1 MKTKKGIVIGI
12 VSIIVLISAVIFYF
26 ILNRQDS
33 NTTLNIMDKQWI
45 EANKNKLVDIE
56 ITNNVPIFNYNGEGV
71 LFDFLSSFEKNI
83 GIEFNR
89 VALKQDSK
97 DTYAFRIVDKAGKND
112 LLMYRDNYVLVS
124 SIEGNFSNVS
134 AIGTAVVGVLT
145 EDLENAAK
153 YLNGSPNITFKA
165 YDDYDSLLASIT
177 SEVPETSYIL
187 ILKNLYLSDIIDNN
201 LYINYNLSDYTK
213 DYVLTLGDVDK
224 LNSIIKKYFK
234 KWYAENY
241 KKSYQNNFSD
251 SYFIFNGISERD
263 KVDFTSKRYSY
274 GFVAEAPY
282 NILIDDNLIGINAS
296 LLRGFS
302 RISGVEIS
310 FEEFSS
316 KKDLL
321 KKFNENKIDFFFND
335 MGVEEYDMDVRNT
348 VSSYDEKIV
357 YVSHIDNDII
367 VNSVYS
373 LIPYEVKVIK
383 DSIISS
389 YLKDREV
396 KVKEYNNIND
406 LLDSIDTNSIIAIN
420 YDTYNYYVRSSLIK
434 YKIDFIDT
442 LNKEYTFTIRD
453 INDNN
458 VFSDFFNFYLSFV
471 DEKSLVSTSYNKLM
485 TVKTKK
491 SIITSIVLYFFALI
505 GLATFIYKI
514 VSLFLI
520 SRKKKNTLSKEHKLK
535 YVDML
540 TSLKNRNYLND
551 NIEKWDSSEVY
562 PQTII
567 VIDLNNVAYINDNY
581 GHQEGDSLIK
591 EAANILIKTQI
602 SNTEIIR
609 TNGNEFLVY
618 MVGYDEKQV
627 ISYIRK
633 LNREFKELAHGF
645 GAAIGYS
652 IISDAIK
659 TIDDAVNEATLDM
672 RNNKEEIQG

>member
-12 VSIIVLISAVIFYF
+12 VSIIALISAVIFYF

-153 YLNGSPNITFKA
+153 YLNGSPDITFKA

-282 NILIDDNLIGINAS
+282 NILIDDNLIEINAS

>member
-153 YLNGSPNITFKA
+153 YLDGSPNITFKA

-213 DYVLTLGDVDK
+213 DYVLTLGNVDK

-406 LLDSIDTNSIIAIN
+406 LLDSIDANSIIAIN

>member
-12 VSIIVLISAVIFYF
+12 VSVIVLISAVIFYF

-89 VALKQDSK
+89 VALKQDNK
-97 DTYAFRIVDKAGKND
+97 DTYSFRIVDKASKND
-112 LLMYRDNYVLVS
+112 LLMYRDNYALVS

-134 AIGTAVVGVLT
+134 AIGNAVVGVLT
-145 EDLENAAK
+145 DDLENAAK
-153 YLNGSPNITFKA
+153 YLNGSPNITFKT
-165 YDDYDSLLASIT
+165 YDDYNSLLTSIT

-213 DYVLTLGDVDK
+213 DYVLTLGNVDK

-302 RISGVEIS
+302 KISGVEIS

-335 MGVEEYDMDVRNT
+335 MDVEEYDMDVRNT
-348 VSSYDEKIV
+348 VSSYDEKIA

-367 VNSVYS
+367 INSVYS

-406 LLDSIDTNSIIAIN
+406 LLDSIDTNSVIAIN

-434 YKIDFIDT
+434 YKIDFVDT

-471 DEKSLVSTSYNKLM
+471 DEKSLVSTSYNNLM
-485 TVKTKK
+485 TIKTKK

-505 GLATFIYKI
+505 GLATFIYKV

>member
-12 VSIIVLISAVIFYF
+12 VSIIALISAVIFYF

-153 YLNGSPNITFKA
+153 YLNGSPDITFKA

>member
-567 VIDLNNVAYINDNY
+567 VIDLNNVDYINDNY

>member
-12 VSIIVLISAVIFYF
+12 VSIIVLISAVVFYF

-165 YDDYDSLLASIT
+165 YDDYDSLLASII

-213 DYVLTLGDVDK
+213 DYVLTLGNVDK